1 MALAFSA
8 VAGRVVVQ
16 NLIDVITE
24 NRQSLSD
31 IDGAIGDGDHGV
43 NMAKGF
49 SMAGERLDESM
60 GLTEALKTLG
70 SVLMMEIGGSMGPL
84 YGKFFRSMANEC
96 KDLSEIDSNVL
107 SKMLHAGY
115 DAITEIG
122 GAKPG
127 DKTLVDALD
136 PAITAF
142 DDAIATDSSFAD
154 ALEVMRNAAEA
165 GKESTRDMIAKLGRA
180 ARLGERSK
188 GALDAG
194 ATSCWL
200 ILDSMSR
207 TMVELLG

>member
-1 MALAFSA
+1 MALTFSA
-8 VAGRVVVQ
+8 AAGRVVVL

-84 YGKFFRSMANEC
+84 YGKFFRSMAKEC

-180 ARLGERSK
+180 ARLGERSR

-207 TMVELLG
+207 TIVELLG